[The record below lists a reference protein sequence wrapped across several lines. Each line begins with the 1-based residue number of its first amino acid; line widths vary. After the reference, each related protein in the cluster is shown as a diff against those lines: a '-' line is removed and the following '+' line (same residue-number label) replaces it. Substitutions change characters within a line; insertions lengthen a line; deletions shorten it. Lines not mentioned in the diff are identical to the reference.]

1 MSFFRLDSKV
11 TQLKYIQDKSNSTKR
26 IIWMDDEWENDKFQN
41 FLKSLE
47 QHLTKEKS
55 IRNKRNQLFLIHANE
70 NLGISKDIIIKKFKL
85 LRFYDRFRLRFQKSK
100 AVRSLEIGIALFELG
115 IKTPKPIAL
124 VETRNSLNKIL
135 YSYYITEFEKYDC
148 SLKEIIKDKN
158 HPFHKK
164 IHTFLPDIAKD
175 IKKMHDAG
183 IIHNDLH
190 VGNILIKNLSL
201 NPSFFYIDLNR
212 GRIKKKLSI
221 NNRLKD
227 IARLR
232 LKRNEQKIFL
242 KNYGADFSEKLLN
255 KLIKYR
261 NQRRRFIRF
270 KRNFRKLVKF

>member
-1 MSFFRLDSKV
+1 V
-11 TQLKYIQDKSNSTKR
+11 TQIKYLQDKINSSKR

-47 QHLTKEKS
+47 QHLTIEKS
-55 IRNKRNQLFLIHANE
+55 IRNKRNQLFLINADE
-70 NLGISKDIIIKKFKL
+70 NLRITKDIIIKKFKL

-100 AVRSLEIGIALFELG
+100 AVRSLEIGNALFELG
-115 IKTPKPIAL
+115 IKTPKPIAM
-124 VETRNSLNKIL
+124 VETRNSLNKII
-135 YSYYITEFEKYDC
+135 SSFYIMEFEKYDC
-148 SLKEIIKDKN
+148 TLKKIIKDKN

-164 IHTFLPDIAKD
+164 IHTFLPGIAKA

-190 VGNILIKNLSL
+190 VGNILIKNLSS
-201 NPSFFYIDLNR
+201 NPGFYYIDLNR

-221 NNRLKD
+221 NKRLKD

-232 LKRNEQKIFL
+232 LNKDEQKVFL
-242 KNYGADFSEKLLN
+242 KIYDPHFSEKLLN

-261 NQRRRFIRF
+261 NQRRRFI
-270 KRNFRKLVKF
+270 KVKKEYKKLVKFSKLHKF

>member
-1 MSFFRLDSKV
+1 MNFFRLDSKV
-11 TQLKYIQDKSNSTKR
+11 TQIKYIQYKSNSAKR
-26 IIWMDDEWENDKFQN
+26 IIWMDEQWKNDEFLN

-55 IRNKRNQLFLIHANE
+55 IRNKRNQLFLINANE
-70 NLGISKDIIIKKFKL
+70 NLGIPKDIIIKKFKL

-100 AVRSLEIGIALFELG
+100 AVRSLEIGIALSELG

-124 VETRNSLNKIL
+124 VETRNSLNKII
-135 YSYYITEFEKYDC
+135 SSFYITEFEKYDC
-148 SLKEIIKDKN
+148 SLKKIIKDKN
-158 HPFHKK
+158 HSFHKK
-164 IHTFLPDIAKD
+164 IHTFLPGIAQD

-190 VGNILIKNLSL
+190 VGNILIKNLSSD
-201 NPSFFYIDLNR
+201 PSFFYIDLNR
-212 GRIKKKLSI
+212 GRIKKKIFI
-221 NNRLKD
+221 NKRLKD

>member
-1 MSFFRLDSKV
+1 
-11 TQLKYIQDKSNSTKR
+11 
-26 IIWMDDEWENDKFQN
+26 MDDEWKCDKFHN

-55 IRNKRNQLFLIHANE
+55 IRNKRNQLFLINADE
-70 NLGISKDIIIKKFKL
+70 NLGIPKDLIVKKFKL

-115 IKTPKPIAL
+115 IKTPKPIAM
-124 VETRNSLNKIL
+124 VETRNSLNKII
-135 YSYYITEFEKYDC
+135 SSFYITEYEKYDC
-148 SLKEIIKDKN
+148 TLKKIIKDKN

-164 IHTFLPDIAKD
+164 IHTFLPDITKD

-190 VGNILIKNLSL
+190 VGNILIKDLSS
-201 NPSFFYIDLNR
+201 NPSFYYIDLNR
-212 GRIKKKLSI
+212 GQIKKKLSI
-221 NNRLKD
+221 NKRLKD

-232 LKRNEQKIFL
+232 FKRNEQKVFL
-242 KNYGADFSEKLLN
+242 KNYEPNFSEKLLN

-261 NQRRRFIRF
+261 NQRRKFIRF
-270 KRNFRKLVKF
+270 KRSYKKLVKF

>member
-1 MSFFRLDSKV
+1 
-11 TQLKYIQDKSNSTKR
+11 
-26 IIWMDDEWENDKFQN
+26 MDDEWENDKFQN
-41 FLKSLE
+41 FLKALE

>member
-1 MSFFRLDSKV
+1 
-11 TQLKYIQDKSNSTKR
+11 
-26 IIWMDDEWENDKFQN
+26 MDDEWENDKFQN
-41 FLKSLE
+41 FLKALE

-70 NLGISKDIIIKKFKL
+70 NLGILKDLIIKKFKL

-100 AVRSLEIGIALFELG
+100 AVRSLEIGIALSELG

-124 VETRNSLNKIL
+124 VERRNSLNKII
-135 YSYYITEFEKYDC
+135 SSFYITKFEKYDC
-148 SLKEIIKDKN
+148 TLKEIIKDKN
-158 HPFHKK
+158 HSFHKK
-164 IHTFLPDIAKD
+164 IHIFLPGIAKD

-190 VGNILIKNLSL
+190 VGNILIKNLSSK
-201 NPSFFYIDLNR
+201 PSFFYIDLNR

-221 NNRLKD
+221 NKRLKD

-232 LKRNEQKIFL
+232 LNKDEQKKFL
-242 KNYGADFSEKLLN
+242 KNYEPDFSEKLFN

-270 KRNFRKLVKF
+270 KKNFRKLVKF

>member
-1 MSFFRLDSKV
+1 V
-11 TQLKYIQDKSNSTKR
+11 TQIKYIQDKYNSTKR
-26 IIWMDDEWENDKFQN
+26 IIWMDEQWKNDKFQN
-41 FLKSLE
+41 FLKSVE

-55 IRNKRNQLFLIHANE
+55 FRNKRNQLFLINANE
-70 NLGISKDIIIKKFKL
+70 NLGIPKDIIIKKFKL

-124 VETRNSLNKIL
+124 VEMRNSLHKIL
-135 YSYYITEFEKYDC
+135 SSFYITEFEKYDYT
-148 SLKEIIKDKN
+148 LKKIIKDKN

-164 IHTFLPDIAKD
+164 IHTFLPRIAQD
-175 IKKMHDAG
+175 IKKMHDTG

-190 VGNILIKNLSL
+190 VGNILIKNLSS
-201 NPSFFYIDLNR
+201 NPGFYYIDLNR

-221 NNRLKD
+221 NKRLKD

-232 LKRNEQKIFL
+232 LNKDEQEVFL
-242 KNYGADFSEKLLN
+242 KNYDPIFSEKLLN
-255 KLIKYR
+255 ELIKYR

-270 KRNFRKLVKF
+270 KKGFRKLFK